1 MRTLRGAQDGER
13 RQTVERKK
21 RMRRI
26 RPPCDD
32 ERMFMV
38 TTNDVPGYRV
48 TQVLGEV
55 MGLTVRSTNFGQGF
69 TAGFRALGGGEIPE
83 FTQLM
88 YESRYEVMNR
98 MWAEAVQRGANA
110 VIAMRFDSGSLGSF
124 SEMCAY
130 GTAVV
135 IQPVDG
141 AMPAPAQPAAPPA
154 PPVA

>member
-1 MRTLRGAQDGER
+1 
-13 RQTVERKK
+13 
-21 RMRRI
+21 MRRV
-26 RPPCDD
+26 RAPCHD
-32 ERMFMV
+32 EPMFMV

-83 FTQLM
+83 FTKLM

-130 GTAVV
+130 GTAVL
-135 IQPVDG
+135 IEPIAG
-141 AMPAPAQPAAPPA
+141 AGAVPAPAQPSAPPSAPPA

>member
-1 MRTLRGAQDGER
+1 
-13 RQTVERKK
+13 
-21 RMRRI
+21 
-26 RPPCDD
+26 
-32 ERMFMV
+32 MV

-83 FTQLM
+83 FTKLM

-98 MWAEAVQRGANA
+98 MWGEAVQRGANA

-135 IQPVDG
+135 IEPIDG
-141 AMPAPAQPAAPPA
+141 AVPAPAQPAAPPA

>member
-1 MRTLRGAQDGER
+1 
-13 RQTVERKK
+13 
-21 RMRRI
+21 
-26 RPPCDD
+26 
-32 ERMFMV
+32 MFMV

-98 MWAEAVQRGANA
+98 MWGEAVQRGANA

-135 IQPVDG
+135 IEPVSGAVSTQP
-141 AMPAPAQPAAPPA
+141 AAPAQPAATPAPAAPPA